1 MVEESSKERV
11 VLIDTNV
18 IVGGAIDLVNTVDS
32 PEARIWSAFL
42 GGRLKAAFSEVLL
55 SEAITVSRRLM
66 GKDFSSKL
74 RSQIL
79 ARIELVPRAEL
90 VPYISRF
97 SRTVPREDLVHA
109 ALAAATG
116 VEHVISN
123 NRKFL
128 RSLRGEFKFK
138 CVTPKSFVKIA
149 RL

>member
-1 MVEESSKERV
+1 MVEGSPKKQV

-18 IVGGAIDLVNTVDS
+18 IIGGAIDLVNNVDS

-42 GGRLKAAFSEVLL
+42 RGKLKAAFSEVLM

-79 ARIELVPRAEL
+79 ARVELVPNADL

-109 ALAAATG
+109 ALATAAE
-116 VEHVISN
+116 VEYVISN

-128 RSLRGEFKFK
+128 RSLRGKFKFK
-138 CVTPKSFVKIA
+138 CMTPKSFVKAA